1 MDNGFILMYGC
12 IILLMFIL
20 YTYVLKMYL
29 DKFNRMQLFWKWAY
43 PLLLLFVPVFGPVPA
58 LIMLTVGV
66 GINDK

>member
-1 MDNGFILMYGC
+1 
-12 IILLMFIL
+12 MFIL